1 MAKQIVNIGSAP
13 DDGTGDPL
21 RQAMDKINDNFN
33 EVYRAVGGLGSNSL
47 LNMVN
52 YDGSDQTLQI
62 LNKYNA
68 VSFYLDTEADL
79 YALSAGTYHGCI
91 AHVHATGGLYYA
103 HGKWNKL
110 LTDNANNDVSNYA
123 DSLSDIAYD
132 GLLVSANNSGF
143 GLLNLDGISD
153 GSSGQVLATDGA
165 GTFTFVNQTGG
176 GGGAAAN
183 TFGTVVVAGQANVVS
198 DSTTDVLTLVAGTNM
213 TITTD
218 QANDTIT
225 FNATGGS
232 GGGFTPSRVTQA
244 VTSSSILNGATDNIE
259 FNNLGVSYALYGI
272 QTDKAAMVRVYNSD
286 ASRTA
291 DAGRVQG
298 ADPVEG
304 TGVIT
309 EFITSA
315 ANTFILTPAVY
326 GWVATGANTIPV
338 SVKNNSG
345 STGTVTVT
353 LIGLKLEDA

>member
-33 EVYRAVGGLGSNSL
+33 EVYRAVGGTGSNSL

-52 YDGSDQTLQI
+52 YDGQDQTLQI

-68 VSFYLDTEADL
+68 VSFYLDTEDEL
-79 YALSAGTYHGCI
+79 YALSAGTYHGCV
-91 AHVHATGGLYYA
+91 AHVHETGGLYYA

-132 GLLVSANNSGF
+132 GLLTSANNSGF

-165 GTFTFVNQTGG
+165 GTFSFVNQTGG
-176 GGGAAAN
+176 GGGASAN
-183 TFGTVVVAGQANVVS
+183 TFGTILVSGQANVVA
-198 DSTTDVLTLVAGTNM
+198 DSTTDELTFVAGTNM

-218 QANDTIT
+218 QVNDTIT

-232 GGGFTPSRVTQA
+232 GGGFTPTRVTQA
-244 VTSSSILNGATDNIE
+244 VTSASITDGSTDNIE

-286 ASRTA
+286 AARTA

-304 TGVIT
+304 EGVIT

-315 ANTFILTPAVY
+315 ANTFVLTPAVF